1 MKTEVIPVTVSP
13 ETIKKLREDVDKRKA
28 DAGTDKLQA
37 SVDARKQDDVIVE
50 LGKRITLLEQ

>member
-13 ETIKKLREDVDKRKA
+13 ETIKKLREDVDERKA